1 MRVSK
6 QARIAA
12 KQIYRSCL
20 VNGRLD
26 EELVRKAVAALV
38 ELRPRGYYDILLHLH
53 RLVRIEIERRTARI
67 ESARPL
73 TPAQRARV
81 AERLARLYGPG
92 LSLVVTEN
100 PALIGGLRVQVG
112 SDVYDGTVAGRLARL
127 AATF

>member
-6 QARIAA
+6 QARHAA
-12 KQIYRSCL
+12 KHIFRSCL
-20 VNGRLD
+20 VQGLLD
-26 EELVRKAVAALV
+26 EGLVRKAVAALV

-73 TPAQRARV
+73 SGAQRSRMAGQLEAV
-81 AERLARLYGPG
+81 FGPG
-92 LSLVVTEN
+92 LALVVTEN

-112 SDVYDGTVAGRLARL
+112 SDVYDGTIAGRLERL
-127 AATF
+127 ADTF